1 MTFTYPS
8 KNLYRYITACCWAFC
23 AGFSDGAV
31 GVLLPYIQ
39 MQFHLSYSKGALVWL
54 STSIGYIFVALLAN
68 RIHQTLKR
76 TALAVGCLSMVIMAI
91 LVSSGVNYPVVVLG
105 FFFSGVGTG
114 IVIAQLNVFVSSFDN
129 SSVALGYFHGIYGL
143 GASVSPLVAT
153 AFVEAGIRWHYFYI
167 ILAIAVSVCAVNA
180 YFAFAY
186 GEDQLKQFEPPEA
199 IVSAVEAKTLTKE
212 ALKNKATWI
221 NSLFVLFYQGAE
233 VAMGGW
239 TTTYLRDYRHH
250 TRASIGYVTSG
261 YWFGLTLGRIFLTNA
276 MHRWTGA
283 RRGNAILALGAIL
296 FVLLTWVIP
305 TLGVEIV
312 TITLSGILIGP
323 IYPLMITYVALEGLI
338 PRKIQ
343 VVSLT
348 ITSAFGSSGGAL
360 FPFIVGLISQFAG
373 AYVLLPSFITM
384 FSIMLVLWLSLP
396 NVAYRGQE
404 KGMAGFIKRIW

>member
-8 KNLYRYITACCWAFC
+8 KNFYRYVTACSWAFFG
-23 AGFSDGAV
+23 GFNDGAV

-39 MQFHLSYSKGALVWL
+39 MQYHLSYSKGALVWL
-54 STSIGYIFVALLAN
+54 STSIGYILVACFAN
-68 RIHQTLKR
+68 RIHQTFGRKS
-76 TALAVGCLSMVIMAI
+76 LAIGCLSSVIMAI
-91 LVSSGVNYPVVVLG
+91 LVSTGVNYPVVVFG
-105 FFFSGVGTG
+105 FFFSGIGTG
-114 IVIAQLNVFVSSFDN
+114 IVVSQLNVFVSGFDN

-143 GASVSPLVAT
+143 GASVSPLIAT
-153 AFVEAGIRWHYFYI
+153 TFVDAGVRWHYFYI
-167 ILAIAVSVCAVNA
+167 ILAVAMFGCAVNS
-180 YFAFAY
+180 YFSFAH
-186 GEDQLKQFEPPEA
+186 GEDQLKQFEPPETE
-199 IVSAVEAKTLTKE
+199 AVVDSQNLMKA
-212 ALKNKATWI
+212 ALKNKVTWI
-221 NSLFVLFYQGAE
+221 NSLFVLFYQGGE

-261 YWFGLTLGRIFLTNA
+261 YWFGLTLGRIFLTNI
-276 MHRWTGA
+276 MHRWIGA
-283 RRGNAILALGAIL
+283 RRGNGILAVCSIL

-305 TLGVEIV
+305 TLGVEIA
-312 TITLSGILIGP
+312 TITLSGIFIGP

-373 AYVLLPSFITM
+373 AYVLLPSFIAM

-396 NVAYRGQE
+396 NVAYRGQD
-404 KGMAGFIKRIW
+404 KGMAHYIKRIW